1 MKKLIF
7 TLGLGLIIGMI
18 NINRADAQV
27 HVSINIDIQPAWG
40 PSGYNYAEFYYI
52 PEINVYYNV
61 VSQIFYYNNRGR
73 WTSSIFLPA
82 AYSYYDF
89 YSLYKVVLN
98 GVHNPWKYNRRHAR
112 LYAGYCNN
120 YVQVPIFYM
129 KESHYHK
136 ARVNYHGWVES
147 RYMPRNSG
155 RPSSHDYSM
164 NTRNGRINDS
174 RSKAPDIK
182 RSNAVSSRNS
192 RNEATTSSR
201 SSSNSN
207 TSVRSSSNN
216 NKNNPVVSS
225 NSSRRSNDTSV
236 RSSNS
241 NSRNNSNVSSRSND
255 TRSSNTSVRSSSN
268 DKKNNPVV
276 SSNSSRRSN
285 DTSVRSSSSDSKSSR
300 SANSGSSDRKESSR
314 SDRN

>member
-18 NINRADAQV
+18 NINKADAQV

-182 RSNAVSSRNS
+182 RSSAVSSRNS

-216 NKNNPVVSS
+216 KNNPVVSS

-236 RSSNS
+236 RRSNS
-241 NSRNNSNVSSRSND
+241 NSRNNSNVSSSSNN

-285 DTSVRSSSSDSKSSR
+285 DTSVRSGSDSKSSR

-314 SDRN
+314 SGRN